1 MPYSKETSVIS
12 EDRENLKLKT
22 IYTYSEIH
30 ENSNKHR
37 GWNWSDAIM
46 KD

>member
-12 EDRENLKLKT
+12 EGRETLKLKT
-22 IYTYSEIH
+22 IYTFSEIH
-30 ENSNKHR
+30 ENSNKLR
-37 GWNWSDAIM
+37 GWNRSGTIM